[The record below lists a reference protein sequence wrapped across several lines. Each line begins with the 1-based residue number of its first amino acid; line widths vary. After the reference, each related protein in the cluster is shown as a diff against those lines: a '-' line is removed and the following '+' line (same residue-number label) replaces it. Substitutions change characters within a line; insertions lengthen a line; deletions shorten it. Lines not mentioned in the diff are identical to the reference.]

1 MSLPLTRR
9 IAKAALLTAAGAAT
23 VVGAAGVATAAPPQP
38 ADRLGGLNLDT
49 PITNGPLGD
58 TTSNVTGLATRA
70 GDRLVPAG
78 KDLLGEPAKI
88 SQDGDPTAG
97 LPL

>member
-23 VVGAAGVATAAPPQP
+23 VVGAAGIATAAPAQP
-38 ADRLGGLNLDT
+38 AGPLGGVNLDT
-49 PITNGPLGD
+49 PITNGPLD
-58 TTSNVTGLATRA
+58 NTTSNVTGL
-70 GDRLVPAG
+70 
-78 KDLLGEPAKI
+78 LGETAKI
-88 SQDGDPTAG
+88 SQDGDPTAV